1 MPGFRG
7 CLRDVYLGDTMV
19 DFLAIQ
25 EDETIEGVVNE
36 GVDVDTCGLQ
46 DW

>member
-7 CLRDVYLGDTMV
+7 CLKEVYLGDTMV
-19 DFLAIQ
+19 DFLSIQ
-25 EDETIEGVVNE
+25 EDEAVAGVTND